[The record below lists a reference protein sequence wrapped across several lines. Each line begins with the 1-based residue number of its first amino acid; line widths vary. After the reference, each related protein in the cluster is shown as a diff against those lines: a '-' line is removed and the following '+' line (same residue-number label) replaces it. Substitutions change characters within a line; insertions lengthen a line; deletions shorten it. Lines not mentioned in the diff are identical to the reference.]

1 MNETSSAQAGATTA
15 APPPPSTE
23 CTAEPA
29 PQPKPPGGTC
39 TPPPAPPPAPVPP
52 VPTVDC
58 KPPACCPQDPGGGS
72 NSCLDP
78 LIAQQQSLIQK
89 ADSAKAFKTELEA
102 LQQKAKA
109 AKADYPATKYATLLD
124 RWKAEDKDIVDLIAK
139 LVCTLPC
146 WRTQIECFVCPLLYQ
161 VRLDAETLCG
171 KVWLYDKVNSLYDLQ
186 YWQQRDVAARQ
197 AAFDRIKGVLG
208 AWEKPGT
215 TIGQVLD
222 DNAKLIKAIRDGL
235 GAPDAGKLLFDLF
248 MHVVPLHLMIA
259 PPATATTT
267 TAIDRKYVALCPCDT
282 GTPDDCCGPDTGVP
296 TVLAQMLGP
305 QPYLIDPSQYDMLL
319 CCLVQTRYLPAK
331 DALADAL
338 ADKQKTDNQ
347 IAALKAGIADQK
359 KNFEANAKAKL
370 ALPFDCCKDG
380 DGGAGD
386 GGCKPCGGPPAPTPA
401 PEPAPPPA
409 PVPTPPPP
417 PTPCPPPPPATAA

>member
-15 APPPPSTE
+15 APPPPSNE
-23 CTAEPA
+23 CTGEPA
-29 PQPKPPGGTC
+29 PQPKPPGSNC
-39 TPPPAPPPAPVPP
+39 TAPPAPAPAPVPP
-52 VPTVDC
+52 DPAVDC
-58 KPPACCPQDPGGGS
+58 KPPECCPQDPPGS
-72 NSCLDP
+72 SSCLDP

-102 LQQKAKA
+102 LQQKTKA
-109 AKADYPATKYATLLD
+109 AKADYTAARYASLLE

-139 LVCTLPC
+139 LVCTAPC
-146 WRTQIECFVCPLLYQ
+146 WRTQIECFICPLLYQ
-161 VRLDAETLCG
+161 LRLDAERLCG
-171 KVWLYDKVNSLYDLQ
+171 KVWLYDKVYSLYDLQ
-186 YWQQRDVAARQ
+186 YWQQRDVAAKQ
-197 AAFDRIKGVLG
+197 ATFDRIKGVLG

-222 DNAKLIKAIRDGL
+222 DNAKLIKSIRDGL

-248 MHVVPLHLMIA
+248 MHVVPMHLLIA

-267 TAIDRKYVALCPCDT
+267 TAIDRKYTALCPCDT

-305 QPYLIDPSQYDMLL
+305 QPYLIDPSQYDMLV

-338 ADKQKTDNQ
+338 ADKQKTDNL

-380 DGGAGD
+380 DGGNGD
-386 GGCKPCGGPPAPTPA
+386 GGCKPCGPPPAPTPA
-401 PEPAPPPA
+401 PAPAPTPA
-409 PVPTPPPP
+409 PVPPPPPP
-417 PTPCPPPPPATAA
+417 PTPCPPPPPASAA

>member
-1 MNETSSAQAGATTA
+1 MNETSSAQAGTPT
-15 APPPPSTE
+15 APPPSVE

-29 PQPKPPGGTC
+29 PQPKPPGNAC
-39 TPPPAPPPAPVPP
+39 TAPPAPAPAPVPP
-52 VPTVDC
+52 EPVVDC
-58 KPPACCPQDPGGGS
+58 KPPDCCPKDPPGS
-72 NSCLDP
+72 TTCLDP

-89 ADSAKAFKTELEA
+89 ADSAKAFKAELEG
-102 LQQKAKA
+102 LQQKSKA
-109 AKADYPATKYATLLD
+109 AKADYPAARYAALLE
-124 RWKAEDKDIVDLIAK
+124 RWKAEDRDIVDLIGK
-139 LVCTLPC
+139 LVCTAPC
-146 WRTQIECFVCPLLYQ
+146 WRTQVECFICPLLYQ
-161 VRLDAETLCG
+161 LRLDAERLCG
-171 KVWLYDKVNSLYDLQ
+171 KVWHYDQVFSLYDLQ

-197 AAFDRIKGVLG
+197 ATFDRIKAVLG

-248 MHVVPLHLMIA
+248 MHVVPMHLLIA

-267 TAIDRKYVALCPCDT
+267 TAIDRKYTALCPCDT

-296 TVLAQMLGP
+296 GVLAQMLGP
-305 QPYLIDPSQYDMLL
+305 QPYLIDPAQYDMLL

-347 IAALKAGIADQK
+347 IAALKAGIVDQK
-359 KNFEANAKAKL
+359 KNFEASAKAKL

-380 DGGAGD
+380 DAGGGD
-386 GGCKPCGGPPAPTPA
+386 GCCPPCPPAPGPA
-401 PEPAPPPA
+401 PAPV
-409 PVPTPPPP
+409 PVPTPPPAAS
-417 PTPCPPPPPATAA
+417 CPPPPTATAA